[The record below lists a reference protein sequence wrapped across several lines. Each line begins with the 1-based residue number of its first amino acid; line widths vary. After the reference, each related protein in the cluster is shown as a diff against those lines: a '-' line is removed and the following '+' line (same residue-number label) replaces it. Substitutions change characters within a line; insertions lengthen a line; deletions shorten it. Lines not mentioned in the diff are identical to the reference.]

1 MNNLLYPDKSLLKMW
16 VSLLNKPTF
25 FLSDYLP
32 LVSESWYILILK
44 NIEQIQI
51 SFYPDDLYKKGAYLF
66 FKIVENH
73 QYIDSNKRSA
83 VVVIYLFF
91 IVNDKMFSGDPE
103 RIRRLAK
110 DIASRKYCGNQALI
124 EEDIQSISE
133 TFRELFRES
142 L

>member
-1 MNNLLYPDKSLLKMW
+1 MSSITYPDKSLLKVW
-16 VSLLNKPTF
+16 VRLLSKPAF

-32 LVSESWYILILK
+32 LIGGSWYALVLK

-73 QYIDSNKRSA
+73 QHLDSNKRSA

-91 IVNDKMFSGDPE
+91 IVNDRMFSGDPE
-103 RIRRLAK
+103 EIRKLAK
-110 DIASRKYCGNQALI
+110 TVASREYCGKQELI
-124 EEDIQSISE
+124 DSDIEFISE
-133 TFRELFRES
+133 TFKQLFKEI